1 MLTYNGSKGLYF
13 VFDGATNVGS
23 IFKVAKVWDGELLG
37 ANNNTHFKGATRDKV
52 LAAMQAH
59 VDAAS
64 EPIVIDAVAA
74 VQSLR
79 DVVAERGGD
88 FIYRNHN
95 SGTIEAS
102 PNDGVKRGL
111 APSWRDSAVCVYVW
125 RGLASCGVGAA
136 LAHLGVPLSTLVGL
150 DGIQGGVGTQISDA
164 TIPGV
169 ELTPAARSIYSAFQ
183 LAQDRGRT
191 WGHALGLAEHATV

>member
-1 MLTYNGSKGLYF
+1 MLTYNGSKGVYF

-23 IFKVAKVWDGELLG
+23 IAKGVKGWIG
-37 ANNNTHFKGATRDKV
+37 HFTGSDDCYNGKTRDYV
-52 LAAMQAH
+52 LAFMQEH
-59 VDAAS
+59 VDAVS
-64 EPIVIDAVAA
+64 QPIVIDAVAA
-74 VQSLR
+74 LQSLR
-79 DVVAERGGD
+79 DVVAERGGN
-88 FIYRNHN
+88 FVYRNNN

-102 PNDGVKRGL
+102 PNDGVKRGF

-136 LAHLGVPLSTLVGL
+136 LSHLGVPLSTLVAL
-150 DGIQGGVGTQISDA
+150 DRIQGGVGAQISDV

-183 LAQDRGRT
+183 IAQDKGRT

>member
-23 IFKVAKVWDGELLG
+23 IAKAVKGWTG
-37 ANNNTHFKGATRDKV
+37 HFTGSDDHYNGKTRDYV
-52 LAAMQAH
+52 LAFMQEH
-59 VDAAS
+59 VDALA

-74 VQSLR
+74 LQSLR
-79 DVVAERGGD
+79 DVVAERGGN
-88 FIYRNHN
+88 FVYRNNN

-102 PNDGVKRGL
+102 PNDGVKRGF
-111 APSWRDSAVCVYVW
+111 APSWRDSSVCVYVW
-125 RGLASCGVGAA
+125 RGQASCGVGAA
-136 LAHLGVPLSTLVGL
+136 LSHLGVPLSTLVAL
-150 DGIQGGVGTQISDA
+150 DRTQGGVGAQISDV

-183 LAQDRGRT
+183 VAQDKGRT